1 VLVHRPLVQK
11 RQSLQPGKQHLPIRP
26 PHFCDALRAGIPLEV
41 EDAELWYRLED
52 GEHARVVESVVGEIE
67 DVEGLAVNQV
77 RNVVELRQLV
87 AAQLQR
93 VEVREAC
100 EVGDPAQQVVLK
112 TRI

>member
-1 VLVHRPLVQK
+1 
-11 RQSLQPGKQHLPIRP
+11 
-26 PHFCDALRAGIPLEV
+26 
-41 EDAELWYRLED
+41 
-52 GEHARVVESVVGEIE
+52 VGEIE

-77 RNVVELRQLV
+77 SNVVELRQLV